1 MRKEAIGNVTF
12 CFDHPLLWNTLL
24 ERLWKICEIR
34 QVIFFFRTIFGHV
47 KVEQPTT
54 PSRALKMC
62 RFQQTA
68 IIYFSSLFICNIL
81 TTTMGKIWIKTGHQ
95 SIYLFK
101 IRNVRKPSCLIIFCC
116 LLRKWDALCAT
127 ICCNQTKLTVLLVS
141 RYNY

>member
-12 CFDHPLLWNTLL
+12 CFDHPLLWHALL
-24 ERLWKICEIR
+24 GRLWKICEIR

-81 TTTMGKIWIKTGHQ
+81 TTMGNNMDQDRSHQ

-101 IRNVRKPSCLIIFCC
+101 IRNVRKPSFKIIFSC
-116 LLRKWDALCAT
+116 LLRKMRWI
-127 ICCNQTKLTVLLVS
+127 ICNHLLQPD
-141 RYNY
+141 